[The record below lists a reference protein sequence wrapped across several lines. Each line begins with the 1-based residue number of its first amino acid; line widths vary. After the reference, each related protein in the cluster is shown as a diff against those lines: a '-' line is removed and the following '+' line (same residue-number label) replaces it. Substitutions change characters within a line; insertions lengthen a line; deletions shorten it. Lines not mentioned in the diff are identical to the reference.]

1 MDMCHLCEKRLKGE
15 NKMREYFRMK
25 KYEWK
30 VKAQFFGIIASFMEN
45 RKGITDLLKKLYE
58 AFKDTDSEELK
69 EMLVTKIVE
78 LSRGAE

>member
-1 MDMCHLCEKRLKGE
+1 
-15 NKMREYFRMK
+15 MRKYFRMK

-30 VKAQFFGIIASFMEN
+30 VKAQFFDMIASFMEN

-58 AFKDTDSEELK
+58 GLKDTDSDELK
-69 EMLVTKIVE
+69 ELLVSKIVE